1 MGIER
6 ARVVE
11 VYAGD
16 AASGRAGSGY
26 QVDGRLVLTS
36 AGVAGRSVEVEVR
49 PAGTGAW
56 VPASVVWRG
65 GGAAV
70 IEVSD
75 PSVLMASPGAI
86 RWGEVVGRRPVAVTG
101 MGFPSSA
108 GRAKWARDPQQF
120 VGHLSGDGSVHTGAD
135 GMAGA
140 AVFAGAELV
149 GVMGDGSRAVAAASL
164 AADQAFVELVGG
176 VSLVPVEARA
186 VGFPM
191 LR

>member
-26 QVDGRLVLTS
+26 QVDGGLVLTS
-36 AGVAGRSVEVEVR
+36 AGVIGRSGAAEVR
-49 PAGTGAW
+49 PAGTGSW

-65 GGAAV
+65 DAAV
-70 IEVSD
+70 LEVAD
-75 PSVLMASPGAI
+75 PSVLMASPGPI
-86 RWGEVVGRRPVAVTG
+86 RWGELVGRRPVAVTG
-101 MGFPSSA
+101 MGFPPAA
-108 GRAKWARDPQQF
+108 GRPQWARDPRQF
-120 VGHLSGDGSVHTGAD
+120 VGHLSADGSVQAGAD

-149 GVMGDGSRAVAAASL
+149 AVVADGSRAVPVASL
-164 AADQAFVELVGG
+164 VADDAFVELLGC
-176 VSLVPVEARA
+176 VSLVPVEARS